1 MPKSLNLAPD
11 VDTKLLTSGIRQS
24 NIWQWKSGVIYN
36 GTVDSRSGRCLGLYV
51 DQLIPV
57 DCNNNSFI
65 PICEFNLAQTC
76 VTSDGYYEGTL
87 SKSKEGLPC
96 LKWNKPGYGLSIN
109 LFPEQ
114 KFWNHNFCRN
124 PQGNREM
131 PWCLVGA
138 NSFQE
143 CSVPFCPVSNKVNDV
158 KSFAGCGEDEKQCGS
173 ADQCVLKEYFC
184 DYENDCSNG
193 FDEIGC
199 PNFLKEF
206 QIIGSYKLAD
216 DVNEIWT
223 HIPNVQGCAHRC
235 IEALDY
241 RCESFS
247 YDERKRICLLSN
259 ATTNPAVIF
268 QNIDS
273 RYYRRSFANF
283 SLSYKLEELT
293 QTVIVEKNL
302 ISSGVCADSLDDGM
316 INILCEQF
324 GFEQPLKI
332 TNSLTPLFTKESN
345 LWTIDCLRSP
355 KWRLVGAN
363 QSDTGRAQVF
373 LQNSWSD
380 ICMDDL
386 NETQTNIFCNIL
398 GKGSRSRILP
408 TFTQLSTTTFRIV
421 CDKQN
426 CWPKGINE
434 CKLGILNLKCIKND
448 EQGCGTQTTTPS
460 SDTSNIRRFR
470 RIVGG
475 VTTLPGS
482 YPWVASLKFKN
493 GFVQHCGATIISN
506 KHLITAAHCFEE
518 DKELADFIIVVGDW
532 DTEVDEG
539 TEQEFNISG
548 LHFYP
553 LYEASVPKLQS
564 ISLPILNRES
574 CLQMSS
580 LYAAMSQTAFCAGY
594 LSGGIDACQGDSGGS
609 FACPFYD
616 HYYLAGIISW
626 GDGCAEKGQPGIYT
640 MISPYLAWIQN
651 ITSIKP

>member
-1 MPKSLNLAPD
+1 MIVKMGSMKLD
-11 VDTKLLTSGIRQS
+11 V
-24 NIWQWKSGVIYN
+24 
-36 GTVDSRSGRCLGLYV
+36 
-51 DQLIPV
+51 
-57 DCNNNSFI
+57 
-65 PICEFNLAQTC
+65 
-76 VTSDGYYEGTL
+76 
-87 SKSKEGLPC
+87 
-96 LKWNKPGYGLSIN
+96 
-109 LFPEQ
+109 
-114 KFWNHNFCRN
+114 
-124 PQGNREM
+124 
-131 PWCLVGA
+131 
-138 NSFQE
+138 
-143 CSVPFCPVSNKVNDV
+143 
-158 KSFAGCGEDEKQCGS
+158 
-173 ADQCVLKEYFC
+173 
-184 DYENDCSNG
+184 
-193 FDEIGC
+193 
-199 PNFLKEF
+199 
-206 QIIGSYKLAD
+206 
-216 DVNEIWT
+216 
-223 HIPNVQGCAHRC
+223 CAHRC
-235 IEALDY
+235 IETFDY

-302 ISSGVCADSLDDGM
+302 ISSGVCADSLDNSM

-324 GFEQPLKI
+324 GFEQPLKTTGFI
-332 TNSLTPLFTKESN
+332 TPLFAKESH
-345 LWTIDCLRSP
+345 LWTIECLRSSSCIFPPQKISDNNLSQNSLDDGCHSVLRCSQCQKHSNFACRTSDVCITIALVCNDVNDCSDGSDEVGCTNP

-363 QSDTGRAQVF
+363 QSDSGRAQVF

-380 ICMDDL
+380 ICLDDL
-386 NETQTNIFCNIL
+386 NETQTNIFCNML

-408 TFTQLSTTTFRIV
+408 TFTQLSTTTFRLV

-434 CKLGILNLKCIKND
+434 CKLGILNLKCLKID
-448 EQGCGTQTTTPS
+448 EQGCGSPATPPP
-460 SDTSNIRRFR
+460 SDISNLRRFR

-475 VTTLPGS
+475 TTTLPGS

-493 GFVQHCGATIISN
+493 GYVQHCGATIISDR
-506 KHLITAAHCFEE
+506 HLITAAHCFEE
-518 DKELADFIIVVGDW
+518 DKELADFVIEIGDW

-539 TEQEFNISG
+539 TEQEFNISR

-553 LYEASVPKLQS
+553 LYEDIFQHDIAIVEINGLIEFSPYAQPICLPPTGYLYQPGQKCVVTGWGSNGTFGLPSIPKLQS